1 MSRRK
6 QHVNPY
12 QLLTFTQLTHEY
24 RRILDD
30 QKGSEARLSAS
41 RDLCDVLVN
50 RPENYRDACMS
61 DTIRSMIG
69 KLQTH
74 VGDQ

>member
-1 MSRRK
+1 MARRK
-6 QHVNPY
+6 HHVNPY

-30 QKGSEARLSAS
+30 EKGSEDRLSAS
-41 RDLCDVLVN
+41 RDLCDVLAS
-50 RPENYRDACMS
+50 RCISGQLTSMADM
-61 DTIRSMIG
+61 IRSMIG
-69 KLQTH
+69 RLQRH